1 MELDDYITPLVPVS
15 EWPWQL
21 FRITWYNKLTDT
33 RRIMWVVST
42 DDQVHSDC
50 QDRWPSDYWDQVHWE
65 AVASVNEPPR
75 RPSQYGV
82 AHVDVWAHGQREA
95 TRLGL

>member
-21 FRITWYNKLTDT
+21 FRVTWHNTVTDT
-33 RRIMWVVST
+33 CRIMWNVST
-42 DDQVHSDC
+42 DDHIHSDC

-65 AVASVNEPPR
+65 PVASVSEPPR

-82 AHVDVWAHGQREA
+82 AHVDTWTHGQREA
-95 TRLGL
+95 TKLGL